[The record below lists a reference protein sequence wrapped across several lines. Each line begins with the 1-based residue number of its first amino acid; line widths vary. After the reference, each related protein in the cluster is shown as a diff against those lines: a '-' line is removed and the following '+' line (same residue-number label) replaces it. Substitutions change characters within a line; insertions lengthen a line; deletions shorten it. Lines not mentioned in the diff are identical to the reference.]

1 MASPVDRAYS
11 FDITLKETFMNRE
24 QFLAKPEVESFV
36 DWLVTNLPEL
46 TFKLNFKA
54 SKFVW

>member
-36 DWLVTNLPEL
+36 DWHLFLKQYPDACIGD
-46 TFKLNFKA
+46 KGHA
-54 SKFVW
+54 YSA